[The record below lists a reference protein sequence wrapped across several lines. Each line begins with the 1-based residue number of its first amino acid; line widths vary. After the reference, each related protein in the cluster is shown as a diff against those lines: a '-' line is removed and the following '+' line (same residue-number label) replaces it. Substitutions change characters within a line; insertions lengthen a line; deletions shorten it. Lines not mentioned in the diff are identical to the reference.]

1 MKNNQFSFVKRA
13 NNFLTKKKLIEG
25 AIELGIPPSQIF
37 ERISEIAKHFNK
49 RSQVVRAAKKAKL
62 DYIKG
67 IKPDT
72 TKRDLQVFKD
82 VIKEIKNTS
91 IPEQP
96 NKPTQLEFKF

>member
-1 MKNNQFSFVKRA
+1 MTDFRKSTVYQIYPRSFYDTNGDGFGDLKGV
-13 NNFLTKKKLIEG
+13 T
-25 AIELGIPPSQIF
+25 
-37 ERISEIAKHFNK
+37 
-49 RSQVVRAAKKAKL
+49 AKL